1 MNLVTSRKIANQK
14 QEKQQ
19 ASFVMFIRNL
29 YLKRFRKIK
38 AKALSS
44 RSPTSGTALLCTAVF
59 FSFFISACAT
69 PPRKLPQT
77 KTTNRFPLRTAL
89 IFSEA
94 EMKLTW
100 KPGWEYQGL
109 KPGPIH
115 VGRIASQVT
124 QEAMSSVFNDVF
136 IAKSEAA
143 ARSSGAKAL
152 ISVKWSTRNTG
163 VLSPTLVTALHIT
176 VKSLDN
182 VLLASLTEQ
191 GTYNH
196 FWTPLDDGAFH
207 NSLTDASKRIIPR
220 LLRDRRIHTY
230 AKGIPVTMAKPQP
243 TSASKPSLTVQHD
256 YNIGEFGQYNAL
268 IIGNNKYTKLS
279 NLATAKNDA
288 LALADVLKRKYR
300 FKNTILLLDA
310 TRADILKALTYL
322 RKRLTNVDNLLIYYA
337 GHGWHDEDADEGYWL
352 PVDADRDNPT
362 NWVSN
367 ASITAVIRA
376 TKAKHIMVIADS
388 CYSGKL
394 SRSISVVGPSTGVDF
409 RRLAKKRSC
418 TVLSSGGL
426 EPVMDRGGG
435 EHSVFAKTFLQM
447 LEENEDIL
455 EGHRLFTLLRRPVML
470 NSDQTPEY
478 SDIRKAGHDGGDFLF
493 IRRK

>member
-1 MNLVTSRKIANQK
+1 M
-14 QEKQQ
+14 
-19 ASFVMFIRNL
+19 
-29 YLKRFRKIK
+29 
-38 AKALSS
+38 
-44 RSPTSGTALLCTAVF
+44 
-59 FSFFISACAT
+59 
-69 PPRKLPQT
+69 
-77 KTTNRFPLRTAL
+77 
-89 IFSEA
+89 
-94 EMKLTW
+94 
-100 KPGWEYQGL
+100 
-109 KPGPIH
+109 
-115 VGRIASQVT
+115 
-124 QEAMSSVFNDVF
+124 
-136 IAKSEAA
+136 
-143 ARSSGAKAL
+143 
-152 ISVKWSTRNTG
+152 
-163 VLSPTLVTALHIT
+163 
-176 VKSLDN
+176 
-182 VLLASLTEQ
+182 
-191 GTYNH
+191 
-196 FWTPLDDGAFH
+196 
-207 NSLTDASKRIIPR
+207 
-220 LLRDRRIHTY
+220 
-230 AKGIPVTMAKPQP
+230 
-243 TSASKPSLTVQHD
+243 
-256 YNIGEFGQYNAL
+256 
-268 IIGNNKYTKLS
+268 
-279 NLATAKNDA
+279 ATAKNDA

-394 SRSISVVGPSTGVDF
+394 SRSISVVGPITGVDL